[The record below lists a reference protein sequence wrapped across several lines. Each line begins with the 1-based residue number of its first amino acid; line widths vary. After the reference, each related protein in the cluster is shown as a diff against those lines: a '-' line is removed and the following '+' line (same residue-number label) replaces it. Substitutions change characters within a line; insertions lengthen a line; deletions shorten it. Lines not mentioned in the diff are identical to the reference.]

1 MTIKG
6 GSGAG
11 GLTPNGKTIL
21 NFHFDYLHPSLRVDE
36 DDGLFSLD
44 ILYSWKEIL
53 LLTWE
58 DGMWAKEA

>member
-1 MTIKG
+1 M
-6 GSGAG
+6 SVRHC
-11 GLTPNGKTIL
+11 LVL
-21 NFHFDYLHPSLRVDE
+21 FRVDE
-36 DDGLFSLD
+36 DDGLFSSD